1 MFLERIYWEDGLRL
15 DKDILD
21 QSNLTILERSRAANY
36 LPANLNKG
44 IISFDL
50 DIESLQTGLI
60 LIKELELYLDEKT
73 FIFFDKS
80 YPLSIQ
86 VMTDE
91 LAGDV
96 PLFLN
101 VKEKIVEKE
110 GVKYIYNQ
118 LSLSLE
124 HDYSVKY
131 STQIALFK
139 LDRGRLVSDIYD
151 FPLLTLNHYI
161 MQDAFIKLS
170 RIVSEL
176 KSFNRFV
183 FSTSRSYAAILLVF
197 LINKLEREL
206 KFAESNRLNSSPKQ
220 LFDLVHDIY
229 SLIQLNLDKHE
240 EIDNIEFDF
249 YKPLKKLNL
258 LSDRL
263 LTLCEYRKISNFIK
277 FELQGRKYL
286 CENFPEEFFVATRYY
301 VLIKRRTTAPA
312 NVKFEN
318 KKLLRI
324 TSISRNKNVVTLS
337 LSGVKLVEVEH
348 SMMNFTTR
356 IDNIDAIYEIQ
367 KGSEWDFIL
376 ADSSAVFTAFEGSE
390 NFDFFIA
397 FT

>member
-206 KFAESNRLNSSPKQ
+206 KFTESNRLNSSPKQ

-277 FELQGRKYL
+277 FDLQGRKYL

>member
-60 LIKELELYLDEKT
+60 LIKELKLYLDEKT

-101 VKEKIVEKE
+101 VKEKIFEKE

-206 KFAESNRLNSSPKQ
+206 KFTESNRLNSSPKQ

>member
-15 DKDILD
+15 DRGILD
-21 QSNLTILERSRAANY
+21 QSNLSILERSKSANY

-50 DIESLQTGLI
+50 DMESLQTGLI
-60 LIKELELYLDEKT
+60 LIKDLVLYLDEKT
-73 FIFFDKS
+73 FIYFDKS

-91 LAGDV
+91 LAADV

-118 LSLSLE
+118 LLLSLE

-206 KFAESNRLNSSPKQ
+206 KFTESNRLNSSPKQ

-301 VLIKRRTTAPA
+301 VFIKRRTTAPA

>member
-15 DKDILD
+15 DRDILD
-21 QSNLTILERSRAANY
+21 QSNLSILERSKPANY

-44 IISFDL
+44 IVSFDL
-50 DIESLQTGLI
+50 DMESLQTGLI
-60 LIKELELYLDEKT
+60 LIKDLVLYLDEKT
-73 FIFFDKS
+73 FIFYDKC
-80 YPLSIQ
+80 YPLSLQ

-91 LAGDV
+91 LTNDI

-139 LDRGRLVSDIYD
+139 LDRGKLISDTYD
-151 FPLLTLNHYI
+151 FPLLTLNHYS
-161 MQDAFIKLS
+161 MHDTFIKLN

-206 KFAESNRLNSSPKQ
+206 KFAESNKLNGSPKQ
-220 LFDLVHDIY
+220 IFDLIHDIY
-229 SLIQLNLDKHE
+229 SLIQLNLDKVE
-240 EIDNIEFDF
+240 DVDNIEFNF
-249 YKPLKKLNL
+249 YRPIRKINL
-258 LSDRL
+258 LADRL
-263 LTLCEYRKISNFIK
+263 LTLCEYRKINNFIK
-277 FELQGRKYL
+277 FELQGKKYL

-301 VLIKRRTTAPA
+301 IFIKRKATAPA

-318 KKLLRI
+318 KKAMRI

-356 IDNIDAIYEIQ
+356 VDNIDAIYEIQ

>member
-101 VKEKIVEKE
+101 VKEKIVGKE

-151 FPLLTLNHYI
+151 FPLLTLNHYM

-277 FELQGRKYL
+277 FDLQGRKYL

>member
-277 FELQGRKYL
+277 FDLQGRKYL

>member
-21 QSNLTILERSRAANY
+21 QSNLTILERSRTANY

-151 FPLLTLNHYI
+151 FPLLTLNHYM

-197 LINKLEREL
+197 LINKIEREL

-277 FELQGRKYL
+277 FDLQGRKYL

>member
-60 LIKELELYLDEKT
+60 LIKELKLYLDEKT

-277 FELQGRKYL
+277 FDLQGRKYL

>member
-101 VKEKIVEKE
+101 VKEKIVGKE

-151 FPLLTLNHYI
+151 FPLLTLNHYM

>member
-21 QSNLTILERSRAANY
+21 QSNLTILERSKAANY

-60 LIKELELYLDEKT
+60 LIKELKLYLDEKT

-277 FELQGRKYL
+277 FDLQGRKYL

-312 NVKFEN
+312 NMKFEN